1 MSIETNAIAAA
12 ASVTQATQT
21 AQAQASG
28 AAGVSNA
35 AQVNPAAYAAQGP
48 GQVEQGIG
56 APATQAAT
64 PADAQQFGGMM
75 RPVATTTTV
84 QPTTLPAQP
93 IPAVSIASNATPSP
107 VPDVSF
113 SFTRGPGADGAMGQ
127 WRDYGHDLNERYTSI
142 NGKRQEMLD
151 SLDSM
156 DVTMTMVKLA
166 DFSYFASMTLAEYQM
181 DMSFAQAA
189 NGVSHSLLKNQEG

>member
-1 MSIETNAIAAA
+1 MSIETNAIAAVA
-12 ASVTQATQT
+12 ATQA
-21 AQAQASG
+21 AQSQAGG
-28 AAGVSNA
+28 AAGAASASQA

-56 APATQAAT
+56 APATHAAT
-64 PADAQQFGGMM
+64 PTDAQQFGSMM
-75 RPVATTTTV
+75 RPVATTTV
-84 QPTTLPAQP
+84 QPSTLPAQP
-93 IPAVSIASNATPSP
+93 IPVVQTAHSATPSP

-142 NGKRQEMLD
+142 NAKRQEMLD

-189 NGVSHSLLKNQEG
+189 NGVSHSLLKNQES

>member
-1 MSIETNAIAAA
+1 MSIETNAIAAVA
-12 ASVTQATQT
+12 ASQA
-21 AQAQASG
+21 AQAQAGG
-28 AAGVSNA
+28 AAATGNA

-48 GQVEQGIG
+48 GQIEQGIG
-56 APATQAAT
+56 APTTQAAT
-64 PADAQQFGGMM
+64 TTDAQQFGGMM
-75 RPVATTTTV
+75 RPVATSTV

-93 IPAVSIASNATPSP
+93 IPAASLAPNATPSP

>member
-1 MSIETNAIAAA
+1 MSIETNAIAAVA
-12 ASVTQATQT
+12 ASQA
-21 AQAQASG
+21 AQAQGGTTAASQ
-28 AAGVSNA
+28 AV
-35 AQVNPAAYAAQGP
+35 QVNPAAYAAQGP

-56 APATQAAT
+56 APTAQAAT
-64 PADAQQFGGMM
+64 PTDAQQFGGMM
-75 RPVATTTTV
+75 RPVATTTV
-84 QPTTLPAQP
+84 QPTTLPPQP
-93 IPAVSIASNATPSP
+93 IPMVSVASNATPSP

>member
-1 MSIETNAIAAA
+1 MIAAVA
-12 ASVTQATQT
+12 ATQA
-21 AQAQASG
+21 AQSQAGG
-28 AAGVSNA
+28 AAGAASASQA
-35 AQVNPAAYAAQGP
+35 AQVNPAAYVAQGP

-56 APATQAAT
+56 APTTHAAT
-64 PADAQQFGGMM
+64 PTDAQQFGSMM
-75 RPVATTTTV
+75 RPVATTTV
-84 QPTTLPAQP
+84 QPSTLPAQP
-93 IPAVSIASNATPSP
+93 IPVVQTAHSATPSP

-142 NGKRQEMLD
+142 NAKRQEMLD

-189 NGVSHSLLKNQEG
+189 NGVSHSLLKNQES

>member
-1 MSIETNAIAAA
+1 MSIEANAIAAVA
-12 ASVTQATQT
+12 ATQA
-21 AQAQASG
+21 AQAQAGG
-28 AAGVSNA
+28 AAGASNA
-35 AQVNPAAYAAQGP
+35 TQVNPAAYAAQGP

-56 APATQAAT
+56 APTTQAAT
-64 PADAQQFGGMM
+64 PTDAQQFGGMM
-75 RPVATTTTV
+75 RPVATSTV

-93 IPAVSIASNATPSP
+93 IPAVSLASNATPSP

>member
-1 MSIETNAIAAA
+1 MSIETNAIAAVA
-12 ASVTQATQT
+12 ATQV
-21 AQAQASG
+21 AQAQAGG
-28 AAGVSNA
+28 AVGASQA
-35 AQVNPAAYAAQGP
+35 AQVNPAAYAAQGS

-56 APATQAAT
+56 TPATQAAT
-64 PADAQQFGGMM
+64 PTDAQQFGGMM
-75 RPVATTTTV
+75 RPVAATTV

-93 IPAVSIASNATPSP
+93 IPMASNATPSP

-142 NGKRQEMLD
+142 NTKRQEMLD

-189 NGVSHSLLKNQEG
+189 NGVSHSLLKNQES

>member
-1 MSIETNAIAAA
+1 MSIETNAIAAVA
-12 ASVTQATQT
+12 ATQA
-21 AQAQASG
+21 AQAQAGGAPG
-28 AAGVSNA
+28 AAGASQA

-64 PADAQQFGGMM
+64 PADAQQFGSMM
-75 RPVATTTTV
+75 RPPVATATV

-93 IPAVSIASNATPSP
+93 IPVVSNAVKTTPSP

-113 SFTRGPGADGAMGQ
+113 TFTRGPGADGAMGQ

-142 NGKRQEMLD
+142 NAKRQEMLD

>member
-1 MSIETNAIAAA
+1 MSIETNAIAAVA
-12 ASVTQATQT
+12 ATQA
-21 AQAQASG
+21 AQAQAGG
-28 AAGVSNA
+28 AAGASNA
-35 AQVNPAAYAAQGP
+35 TQVNPAAYAAQGP

-56 APATQAAT
+56 APTTQAAT
-64 PADAQQFGGMM
+64 PTDAQQFGGMM
-75 RPVATTTTV
+75 RPVATSTV

-93 IPAVSIASNATPSP
+93 IPAVSLASNATPSP

-127 WRDYGHDLNERYTSI
+127 WRDYGLDLNERYTSI

>member
-1 MSIETNAIAAA
+1 MSIETNAIAAVA
-12 ASVTQATQT
+12 ATQA
-21 AQAQASG
+21 AQAQAGGATG
-28 AAGVSNA
+28 AAGASQA

-56 APATQAAT
+56 APVTQAAT
-64 PADAQQFGGMM
+64 PADAQQFGSMM
-75 RPVATTTTV
+75 RPVATATV

-93 IPAVSIASNATPSP
+93 IPVVSSAVNTTPSP

-113 SFTRGPGADGAMGQ
+113 TFTRGPGADGAMGQ

>member
-1 MSIETNAIAAA
+1 MSIETNAIAAVA
-12 ASVTQATQT
+12 ATQA
-21 AQAQASG
+21 AQAQAGG
-28 AAGVSNA
+28 AAGASQA

-56 APATQAAT
+56 APATQAAAPT
-64 PADAQQFGGMM
+64 DAQQFGGMM
-75 RPVATTTTV
+75 RPAATTPV
-84 QPTTLPAQP
+84 QAATLPAQP
-93 IPAVSIASNATPSP
+93 IPVVQTAHAATPSP

-113 SFTRGPGADGAMGQ
+113 SFTRGPGADGAIGQ

-142 NGKRQEMLD
+142 NAKRQEMLD

>member
-1 MSIETNAIAAA
+1 MSIETNAIAAVA
-12 ASVTQATQT
+12 ASQA
-21 AQAQASG
+21 AQAQGGTTAASQ
-28 AAGVSNA
+28 A

-56 APATQAAT
+56 APTAQAAT
-64 PADAQQFGGMM
+64 PTDAQQFGGMM
-75 RPVATTTTV
+75 RPVATTTV

-93 IPAVSIASNATPSP
+93 IPVVSVASNATPSP

>member
-1 MSIETNAIAAA
+1 MSIEANAIAAVA
-12 ASVTQATQT
+12 ATQA
-21 AQAQASG
+21 AQAQAGGG
-28 AAGVSNA
+28 AAGASNVT
-35 AQVNPAAYAAQGP
+35 QVNPAAYAAQGP

-56 APATQAAT
+56 APTTQAAT
-64 PADAQQFGGMM
+64 PTDAQQFGGMM
-75 RPVATTTTV
+75 RPVATSTV

-93 IPAVSIASNATPSP
+93 IPAVSLASNATPSP

-166 DFSYFASMTLAEYQM
+166 DFSYFASMTLAEYQI

>member
-1 MSIETNAIAAA
+1 MSIETNAIAAVGA
-12 ASVTQATQT
+12 
-21 AQAQASG
+21 AQASQ
-28 AAGVSNA
+28 AAPAQASNA
-35 AQVNPAAYAAQGP
+35 AGGAQAAHTNPAAYAAQGP

-56 APATQAAT
+56 APTAQAAS
-64 PADAQQFGGMM
+64 PADAQHFGSMM
-75 RPVATTTTV
+75 RAGAPTAV
-84 QPTTLPAQP
+84 QPGALPAQP
-93 IPAVSIASNATPSP
+93 IPVVPNATPSP
-107 VPDVSF
+107 VADVSF
-113 SFTRGPGADGAMGQ
+113 TFTRGAGADGAMGQ

-142 NGKRQEMLD
+142 NAKRQEMLD

>member
-1 MSIETNAIAAA
+1 MSIEANAIAAVA
-12 ASVTQATQT
+12 ATQA
-21 AQAQASG
+21 AQAQAGGG
-28 AAGVSNA
+28 AAGASNVT
-35 AQVNPAAYAAQGP
+35 QVNPAAYAAQGP

-56 APATQAAT
+56 APTTQAAT
-64 PADAQQFGGMM
+64 PTDAQQFGGMM
-75 RPVATTTTV
+75 RPVATSTV

-93 IPAVSIASNATPSP
+93 IPAVSLASNATPSP